1 MKNSPLVTF
10 LLGVLAVSAVLSV
23 VFCALYISNVREYR
37 SLAGQVGAI
46 ELRQEALNYLAKD
59 AIEYSKSNPA
69 IDPILESYNLK
80 PSKTASVPTN
90 KPGGK

>member
-23 VFCALYISNVREYR
+23 VFCALYISSIREYR
-37 SLAGQVGAI
+37 SLAGQAGAI
-46 ELRQEALNYLAKD
+46 ELRRN
-59 AIEYSKSNPA
+59 AINSLLRDTVEYSKSNSA
-69 IDPILESYNLK
+69 INPILESFGYHK
-80 PSKTASVPTN
+80 PATVPTN